1 MCMYLFADLHTMSC
15 VVYNII
21 LPVDKYSL
29 SYFVKKTTISQLSFI
44 FHNKVKKIRQIA
56 ISKLCWFFIHSAYI
70 FISKSLRQPHSV
82 LTKQNDCT
90 FTRSHSVCP
99 WNI

>member
-1 MCMYLFADLHTMSC
+1 MYFFVDLHTMSC

-44 FHNKVKKIRQIA
+44 FHNKVKKFGKLPYLNFADSSYTPQI
-56 ISKLCWFFIHSAYI
+56 F
-70 FISKSLRQPHSV
+70 FISKSLRQPYSV
-82 LTKQNDCT
+82 FTKQNDYT

-99 WNI
+99 